1 MKAES
6 FDFLITSFNNG
17 LVSSVDQATHLSL
30 SSVVGE
36 LIEAGA
42 FAQSNNQMNVMCPN
56 CENMHQVAISP
67 SDFKG
72 YCADTGIIEVKPEE
86 LIMYVAS
93 SEWMLNNIRKSIDAP
108 TSHPAKELLNNQLW
122 FVGHTRITEKLVP
135 VYLARN
141 ADHQT
146 EWLDDYFQKN
156 PGSSA
161 GIVLLT
167 FPHIRQKDLP
177 NGIRPLALG
186 DAVDCSG
193 DLSISVN
200 VLKRVWESTLETNQG
215 LSYTPD
221 FQHVTHNGTQHV
233 FSGEKQRKVVEYLIK
248 AFKAGTPSVK
258 TSEMMSKL
266 GMDSTTQFSHLFS
279 KHPTWKQLIQ
289 YGTPKGYSSIIPYS

>member
-6 FDFLITSFNNG
+6 FNFLITSFNNG
-17 LVSSVDQATHLSL
+17 LVSSRDQAQHLNLDSIIH
-30 SSVVGE
+30 E
-36 LIEAGA
+36 LIENGA
-42 FAQSNNQMNVMCPN
+42 FSQSKNQISVICPN
-56 CENMHQVAISP
+56 CEDMHQVAISP

-72 YCADTGIIEVKPEE
+72 YCADTGIIEAKPEE
-86 LIMYVAS
+86 LIRYVAS
-93 SEWMLNNIRKSIDAP
+93 SKWMLNNIRKSIDAP
-108 TSHPAKELLNNQLW
+108 VSHSAKELLNNQLW
-122 FVGHTRITEKLVP
+122 FVGYTRIAEKLVP

-141 ADHQT
+141 VDHQI
-146 EWLDDYFQKN
+146 EWLEDYFQKN
-156 PGSSA
+156 PGTSA

-167 FPHIRQKDLP
+167 FPHIRQRDLP
-177 NGIRPLALG
+177 NGIRPLALA
-186 DAVDCSG
+186 DAVDNSG
-193 DLSISVN
+193 DLSIAVN
-200 VLKRVWESTLETNQG
+200 VLKRIWESAAEVSQE

-248 AFKAGTPSVK
+248 AFEAGTPSVK

-289 YGTPKGYSSIIPYS
+289 YGTPKGYSSIIPHS